1 MKMFDVIHPPTT
13 SQHQEVSMAGSY
25 GRTLVSRVAATA
37 LLLAVGAPPLAAQ
50 AAGGSMVRGRVVE
63 IGGRPLDAVQVLV
76 PGTSR
81 VVRTDARGTYR
92 LGGLPAGTYTIR
104 AQQLGF
110 GAQSRSVTV
119 TGSDTLGVDFE
130 LRPAAL
136 SLDAVVVTGTAAES
150 RKKEVGNSMAAISAR
165 ELEAAP
171 VKNTQDILS
180 GRAPGITVLTNSG
193 QPGAGGT
200 IRLRGTN
207 SVSQSNSPIIYVD
220 GIRIYSDN
228 GPISP
233 GARQSTSSFN
243 DIKAEDIERIEVVKG
258 AAATTLYGTEASG
271 GVIQI
276 FTKKGS
282 ASAPEWSLNVGAG
295 ANHMGHVGPSE
306 DPTGVFVNKCT
317 GPELQDAQ
325 GAPWV
330 DPTCPASGSWLRTGA
345 VQQHAFSVRGGA
357 QQTSYY
363 LSSTFSSEE
372 GVIATSSAK
381 SGGVRGNFTFSPT
394 PSLIFAFN
402 SSYNHNQT
410 QFIPDGNFVWG
421 FMLNVGR
428 GSLGNFKGGKGECA
442 GITITCVTNG
452 YLLDQKPTNSADHY
466 VSGLTVNWSPTP
478 AFTNRFALGFDY
490 NNTDSQDIIPF
501 GYINLP
507 LGRIDKTDWNH
518 TKLSLDYAGSFQH
531 TLRGLASTSS
541 WGGQLFDDREKFAS
555 MTGNDFSGPGDPTL
569 GSAARVV
576 LGRIDRP
583 RVVNAGLFL
592 QQMFGWRDRLFVTG
606 GLRVDGN
613 SAFGSGFGLQSY
625 PKLSAAYVLSEEA
638 FWPKEIVSTFKLRAA
653 IGEAGKAPGAFD
665 AVRTWDPIAADEG
678 KPGFTPAQVGN
689 PNLGPERTRELEFG
703 FDAGAFEDRVSFE
716 ATAFRA
722 RTLGALIGVTYP
734 PSEGFTRTQLEN
746 VGTLQNQ
753 GIEMQL
759 SGDII
764 RRSAFEWT
772 GRVSYTSMSNKAV
785 DLGGRN
791 ISQGSSVYVREGY
804 PVPSYFGNKVTNP
817 DAFAD
822 PVIQQDAFLGNAYA
836 NHLVGLSTSVRLF
849 KDFVIDVLGEYQG
862 GGMLGNFVG
871 YQNENRGVWYPCYE
885 TQKKIRSLATNPD
898 ALSDVTALQR
908 AKCAIDPVK
917 INSDYWVQST
927 DFFKIRS
934 ASLSWKLPPN
944 LVPRTSSAT
953 LVLSGRNLWKST
965 DYDGLD
971 PELRDAS
978 DQGSTL
984 ARREYYVFP
993 PAKQFLLSMRVLF

>member
-1 MKMFDVIHPPTT
+1 MLI
-13 SQHQEVSMAGSY
+13 A
-25 GRTLVSRVAATA
+25 RAAATV
-37 LLLAVGAPPLAAQ
+37 LLLAAGAPTLAAQ
-50 AAGGSMVRGRVVE
+50 ATGTSMVRGQVNE
-63 IGGRPLDAVQVLV
+63 LGGRPLGAVQIMV
-76 PGTSR
+76 PGTTR
-81 VVRTDARGTYR
+81 IVRTDSRGTYR
-92 LGGLPAGTYTIR
+92 LGGLPAGTYTVR

-110 GAQSRSVTV
+110 GPQSRSVTV
-119 TGSDTLGVDFE
+119 TGSDTLTVDFE

-150 RKKEVGNSMAAISAR
+150 RKKEVGNSMASVSAR

-171 VKNTQDILS
+171 VKNTQDILA

-207 SVSQSNSPIIYVD
+207 SVTQGNSPIIYVD
-220 GIRIYSDN
+220 GIRIYSDA

-243 DIKAEDIERIEVVKG
+243 DIKAEDIDRIEVVKG

-282 ASAPEWSLNVGAG
+282 SAAPEWSLNVGG
-295 ANHMGHVGPSE
+295 GVNHMGHIGPSE
-306 DPTGVFVNKCT
+306 DPTGVFVNKCS

-325 GAPWV
+325 GSAWV
-330 DPTCPASGSWLRTGA
+330 DPTCPASGSWLRNGA
-345 VQQHAFSVRGGA
+345 VQQHALSLRGGA
-357 QQTSYY
+357 QNMSYY
-363 LSSTFSSEE
+363 LSGSFNSEE
-372 GVIATSSAK
+372 GVIAPSSAK
-381 SGGVRGNFTFSPT
+381 SGGARGNFTFSPSPT
-394 PSLIFAFN
+394 LVFNFN
-402 SSYNHNQT
+402 SAYNRNET

-428 GSLGNFKGGKGECA
+428 GSLGNFKGGKGECV
-442 GITITCVTNG
+442 GITVTCVTNG
-452 YLLDQKPTNSADHY
+452 YLLDQKATNSADHY
-466 VSGLTVNWSPTP
+466 ISGLTMNWSPTA
-478 AFTNRFALGFDY
+478 AFTNRFAVGFDF
-490 NNTDSQDIIPF
+490 NNTDSQNIIPF
-501 GYINLP
+501 GYLNLP

-531 TLRGLASTSS
+531 QLFGLASTSS
-541 WGGQLFDDREKFAS
+541 WGGQLFDDRDKLAS

-576 LGRIDRP
+576 LGTVNRA

-613 SAFGSGFGLQSY
+613 SAFGSSFGLQSY
-625 PKLSAAYVLSEEA
+625 PKLSTAWVLSEEP
-638 FWPKEIVSTFKLRAA
+638 FWPKQVISTMKLRAA
-653 IGEAGKAPGAFD
+653 IGESGKAPGAFD

-678 KPGFTPAQVGN
+678 KPAITPSQVGN
-689 PNLGPERTRELEFG
+689 PNLGPERTREIELG
-703 FDAGAFEDRVSFE
+703 FDAGAFEDRLSFE
-716 ATAFRA
+716 LTAFRA
-722 RTLGALIGVTYP
+722 RTLSALIGVTYP
-734 PSEGFTRTQLEN
+734 PSDGFTRTQLEN

-764 RRSAFEWT
+764 RSSAVEWT
-772 GRVSYTSMSNKAV
+772 GRVSYTKMSNNA
-785 DLGGRN
+785 DSLGGRI
-791 ISQGSSVYVREGY
+791 ISMGSSVYVREGY
-804 PVPSYFGNKVTNP
+804 PVPSYFGNRVTNP
-817 DAFAD
+817 DAFTD
-822 PVIQQDAFLGNAYA
+822 PVVEQNAFLGNAYA
-836 NHLVGLSTSVRLF
+836 NRLIGISSSVRLF
-849 KDFVIDVLGEYQG
+849 KNFVIDVLGEYQG

-871 YQNENRGVWYPCYE
+871 YQNETRGVWYPCYD
-885 TQKKIRSLATNPD
+885 TQKKIRALATNPR
-898 ALSDVTALQR
+898 ALDDVTALQR
-908 AKCAIDPVK
+908 AKCAIDPTK

-953 LVLSGRNLWKST
+953 LVLAGRNLWKST

-978 DQGSTL
+978 DQGATL

-993 PAKQFLLSMRVLF
+993 PSKQFLLSMRVLF

>member
-1 MKMFDVIHPPTT
+1 
-13 SQHQEVSMAGSY
+13 MAGSH
-25 GRTLVSRVAATA
+25 GHALASRAAA
-37 LLLAVGAPPLAAQ
+37 LMMSLALCAAPLGAQ
-50 AAGGSMVRGRVVE
+50 ATGASMVRGRVVE
-63 IGGRPLDAVQVLV
+63 TGDRPLGAVQVLV
-76 PGTSR
+76 PGTNR
-81 VVRTDARGTYR
+81 VVRTDARGVYR

-119 TGSDTLGVDFE
+119 GGADTLEVNFE

-136 SLDAVVVTGTAAES
+136 ALDAVVVTGTAAES
-150 RKKEVGNSMAAISAR
+150 RKKEVGNSMASISAR

-180 GRAPGITVLTNSG
+180 GRAPGITVLQNSG

-207 SVSQSNSPIIYVD
+207 SVTQGNNPIIYVD

-233 GARQSTSSFN
+233 GARQVTTSFN
-243 DIKAEDIERIEVVKG
+243 DIKAEDIDRIEVVKG

-282 ASAPEWSLNVGAG
+282 ATVPEWSLNVGG
-295 ANHMGHVGPSE
+295 GVNHMGHVGPSE
-306 DPTGVFVNKCT
+306 DPTGVFVNKCA

-325 GAPWV
+325 GVAWV

-345 VQQHAFSVRGGA
+345 VQQYAGSLKGGA
-357 QQTSYY
+357 PNMSYY
-363 LSSTFSSEE
+363 LSSTFNSEE
-372 GVIATSSAK
+372 GVIITSSAK
-381 SGGVRGNFTFSPT
+381 SGGVRGNFTFSPSPT
-394 PSLIFAFN
+394 LIFNFN
-402 SSYNHNQT
+402 SAYTRNET
-410 QFIPDGNFVWG
+410 RFIPDGNFAWG

-428 GSLGNFKGGKGECA
+428 GSLGNFKGGKGECV
-442 GITITCVTNG
+442 GVTVTCVTNG
-452 YLLDQKPTNSADHY
+452 YLLDQEATNSADHY
-466 VSGLTVNWSPTP
+466 IGGLTLNWSPTT
-478 AFTNRFALGFDY
+478 AFTNRFAIGYDY

-501 GYINLP
+501 GYLNLP

-518 TKLSLDYAGSFQH
+518 TKLSLDYAGSYQRGLF
-531 TLRGLASTSS
+531 GLASTSS
-541 WGGQLFDDREKFAS
+541 WGGQLFDDRDKFAS
-555 MTGNDFSGPGDPTL
+555 ETGNDFSGPGDPTL

-576 LGRIDRP
+576 LGTVNRP

-625 PKLSAAYVLSEEA
+625 PKLSAAYVLSEEP
-638 FWPKEIVSTFKLRAA
+638 FWPRTYVSTMKLRAA
-653 IGEAGKAPGAFD
+653 IGESGKAPGAFD

-678 KPGFTPAQVGN
+678 KPGFTPAQIGN
-689 PNLGPERTRELEFG
+689 PALGPERTRELELG
-703 FDAGAFEDRVSFE
+703 FDAAAFEDRVSFE
-716 ATAFRA
+716 LTAFRA

-734 PSEGFTRTQLEN
+734 PTQGFSRTQLEN

-753 GIEMQL
+753 GVEMQL
-759 SGDII
+759 SGDIL
-764 RRSAFEWT
+764 RRSALSWS
-772 GRVSYTSMSNKAV
+772 GRVSYTSMSNEAV
-785 DLGGRN
+785 DLGGRV
-791 ISQGSSVYVREGY
+791 ISMGSSVYVREGY
-804 PVPSYFGNKVTNP
+804 PVPSYFGNRVTNP
-817 DAFAD
+817 DEFAE
-822 PVIQQDAFLGNAYA
+822 PVIEPNSFLGNAYA
-836 NHLVGLSTSVRLF
+836 NRLLGLGSSLRLF
-849 KDFVIDVLGEYQG
+849 DHFVVDVLGEYQG
-862 GGMLGNFVG
+862 GGMLGNWVG
-871 YQNENRGVWYPCYE
+871 YQNENRGVWYPCYD
-885 TQKKIRSLATNPD
+885 TQKKIRASLAGNAG
-898 ALSDVTALQR
+898 ALSDVTAMQR
-908 AKCAIDPVK
+908 AKCAIDPTRF
-917 INSDYWVQST
+917 NADYWIQPT

-934 ASLSWKLPPN
+934 ASVSWTLPAN

-978 DQGSTL
+978 DQGASL

-993 PAKQFLLSMRVLF
+993 PSKQFLLSMRVLF